1 MQCRSRNLPDATEW
15 VSARL
20 CHHEGCFVTPTYN
33 YPNEKKR
40 IFCVTHKL
48 DGMVRLVPALWL
60 FEPNQTMQSLSN
72 MSSVLIAFG
81 KSEPGRLAELLC
93 SSEQR

>member
-1 MQCRSRNLPDATEW
+1 MKDLSLVLSLVLLIIKMTC
-15 VSARL
+15 RL

-48 DGMVRLVPALWL
+48 DGMV
-60 FEPNQTMQSLSN
+60 SLSIK
-72 MSSVLIAFG
+72 L
-81 KSEPGRLAELLC
+81 
-93 SSEQR
+93 